1 MYYNIC
7 KAKGKQK
14 KRGGQIRG
22 ANEAITL
29 KGGETKVKS
38 VLKPEAPQILSEGI
52 KDRGLKIKYL
62 AGKVGVNPS
71 YFGQMLKGNRA
82 LSTDVA
88 IQTARLVGVSLEDIL
103 KIFGDEA

>member
-52 KDRGLKIKYL
+52 KGRGLKIKYI
-62 AGKVGVNPS
+62 AGKVGVSPN
-71 YFGQMLKGNRA
+71 YFGQILKGNRK
-82 LSTDVA
+82 LSTNVA
-88 IQTARLVGVSLEDIL
+88 IRTAKLVGVPLDTIL
-103 KIFGDEA
+103 REEVK